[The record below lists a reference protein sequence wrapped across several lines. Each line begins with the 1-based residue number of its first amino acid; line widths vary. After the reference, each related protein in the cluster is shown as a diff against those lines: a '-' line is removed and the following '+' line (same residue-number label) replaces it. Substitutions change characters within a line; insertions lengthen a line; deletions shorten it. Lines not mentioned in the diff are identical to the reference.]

1 MKEVYVTEV
10 WLIFF
15 IILVIIELITVN
27 LVTIWFALGALITS
41 LVSLYTTDTV
51 ILLAFFV
58 ITSLLLLILTKP
70 VVKKL
75 KVKKVVATNLDQVIG
90 KTGVVTEPI
99 AKDKIGEVKVLGK
112 TWSAY
117 SDKEISKDK
126 KVKIL
131 SISGVKLKV
140 EEKEE

>member
-1 MKEVYVTEV
+1 MTEA

-15 IILVIIELITVN
+15 IILVIVELITVN

-90 KTGVVTEPI
+90 KTGIVSVPI
-99 AKDKIGEVKVLGK
+99 EKDKIGEVKVLGK

>member
-1 MKEVYVTEV
+1 MTEA

-15 IILVIIELITVN
+15 IILVIVELITVN
-27 LVTIWFALGALITS
+27 LVTIWFAFGALVTS

-51 ILLAFFV
+51 ILLAVFTLV
-58 ITSLLLLILTKP
+58 SLLLLLITKP

-112 TWSAY
+112 RWSAY
-117 SDKEISKDK
+117 SDRKISKDK

>member
-1 MKEVYVTEV
+1 MTEE

-75 KVKKVVATNLDQVIG
+75 KVKKVVDTNLDQVIG
-90 KTGVVTEPI
+90 KTGIVSVPI
-99 AKDKIGEVKVLGK
+99 EKDKIGEVKVLGK

>member
-1 MKEVYVTEV
+1 MTETWV
-10 WLIFF
+10 IFF
-15 IILVIIELITVN
+15 IILVIIELITIN
-27 LVTIWFALGALITS
+27 LVTIWFAFGALVTS

-51 ILLAFFV
+51 ILLAVFTLV
-58 ITSLLLLILTKP
+58 SLLLLLITKP

-90 KTGVVTEPI
+90 KTGVLTEPI

-112 TWSAY
+112 RWSAY
-117 SDKEISKDK
+117 SDREISKDK

-140 EEKEE
+140 EEKKE